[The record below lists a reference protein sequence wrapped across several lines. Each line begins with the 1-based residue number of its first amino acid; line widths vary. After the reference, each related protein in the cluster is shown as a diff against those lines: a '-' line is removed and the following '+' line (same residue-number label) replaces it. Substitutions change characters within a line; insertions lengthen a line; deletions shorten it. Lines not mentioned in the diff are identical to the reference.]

1 MEEKSKEGYFN
12 LASKHLKQAQD
23 SMGVVQDNM
32 GVVQDSLIE
41 ALDWLRAGAASVT
54 DESQTIQKFKAALIE
69 SLQREEG
76 LRARLASSEAEFRLV
91 EKKLAE
97 SIKREKELEAKL
109 TYSAMGELDEECK
122 EAWRKLRESLQREKD
137 LQRQVIFYVESERR
151 LVAAL
156 ESLLGE
162 ARKLTPN
169 DSVEACCQNFKE
181 CNKPCVPR
189 AEHWKWRAKES
200 ERIGREHQW
209 YKQWRTPDVTCSAEP
224 VKPSGSSN
232 TSVPPTRGL
241 THPPPTV

>member
-1 MEEKSKEGYFN
+1 MEVKSKEDYFR

-32 GVVQDSLIE
+32 GVVQDSMIE

-76 LRARLASSEAEFRLV
+76 LRARLASSEAAEFKVV
-91 EKKLAE
+91 EKKLA
-97 SIKREKELEAKL
+97 
-109 TYSAMGELDEECK
+109 
-122 EAWRKLRESLQREKD
+122 ESLQREKD

-209 YKQWRTPDVTCSAEP
+209 YKQWRTPDASCNAEP

-232 TSVPPTRGL
+232 TSVPPN
-241 THPPPTV
+241 